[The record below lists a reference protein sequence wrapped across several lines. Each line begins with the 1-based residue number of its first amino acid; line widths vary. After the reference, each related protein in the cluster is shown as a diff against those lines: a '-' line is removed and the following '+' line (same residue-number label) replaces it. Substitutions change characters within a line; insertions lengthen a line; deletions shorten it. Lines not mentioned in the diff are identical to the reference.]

1 MVPGSCAFLEGGKVL
16 LLLLGLLIMDAAD
29 FITDVVLLVVVTWD
43 DVRVFELEVLTKL
56 VVVTV

>member
-16 LLLLGLLIMDAAD
+16 PLGLLIKDAAD

-43 DVRVFELEVLTKL
+43 DVRVFELDVLTKL

>member
-1 MVPGSCAFLEGGKVL
+1 LVPGSCVFLEGGK
-16 LLLLGLLIMDAAD
+16 LLLLGLVIKEAAD

>member
-1 MVPGSCAFLEGGKVL
+1 MVPGSCAFLEWGKV
-16 LLLLGLLIMDAAD
+16 LLLGLLIKDAAD